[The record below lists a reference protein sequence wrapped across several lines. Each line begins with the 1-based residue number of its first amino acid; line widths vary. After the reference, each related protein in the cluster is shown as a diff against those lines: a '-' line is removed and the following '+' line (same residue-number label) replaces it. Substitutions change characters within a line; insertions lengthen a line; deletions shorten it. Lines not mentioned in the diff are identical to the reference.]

1 MEENNVNIGEILKDA
16 PRGLKLYSPIFG
28 EVELNC
34 VYDTV
39 GERNAIETFDSR
51 RYSRLFSSNGK
62 FHNCPDGKCMLFPSE
77 KHRSWV
83 EWQKVLFK
91 RGDVISDGEETY
103 IFRSKGNVNLRI
115 TTKKGLNILLF
126 ETLSLRY
133 ATTTEREHFFK
144 ELENNG
150 YRWDDTIKEIVKI
163 KCRNSEHNTNVDDLL
178 KNNTFHY
185 PEQETEVEVTPDGC
199 YKCVL
204 KSSRREPMFKVDDIL
219 RYSGYDKK
227 LYKITNIELRL
238 YTLVELENKANY
250 KILTFDFVEKQFDK
264 IEGDNNSSVSEIE
277 ELKQKPFSIKDLKP
291 FEKVLVRNDKK
302 NKWVVDFFSYYESDD
317 KAFICGG
324 GSWWRYCIPFNN
336 ETANL
341 VGTNN
346 DYPTYCI

>member
-1 MEENNVNIGEILKDA
+1 MEENSVNIGEILKDA

-62 FHNCPDGKCMLFPSE
+62 FHNCPDGECMLFPSE
-77 KHRSWV
+77 KHRSWI

-91 RGDVISDGEETY
+91 NGDVITTIEWKDTVYIVSDETW
-103 IFRSKGNVNLRI
+103 FEVTNS
-115 TTKKGLNILLF
+115 NISVHSISPKDF
-126 ETLSLRY
+126 CY
-133 ATTTEREHFFK
+133 ATSEEKEHFFK

-150 YRWDDTIKEIVKI
+150 YRWDDTIKKIVKI
-163 KCRNSEHNTNVDDLL
+163 
-178 KNNTFHY
+178 NTFHY

-204 KSSRREPMFKVDDIL
+204 KSTK
-219 RYSGYDKK
+219 
-227 LYKITNIELRL
+227 NELI
-238 YTLVELENKANY
+238 K
-250 KILTFDFVEKQFDK
+250 EKPST
-264 IEGDNNSSVSEIE
+264 INE
-277 ELKQKPFSIKDLKP
+277 LKP
-291 FEKVLVRNDKK
+291 FDKVLVRNGKK
-302 NKWVVDFFSYYESDD
+302 NKWVVEFFSYYKSDD

-324 GSWWRYCIPFNN
+324 GSWWHYCIPFNN

>member
-51 RYSRLFSSNGK
+51 RYLRLFSSNGK

-115 TTKKGLNILLF
+115 TTKEGLNILLF

-150 YRWDDTIKEIVKI
+150 YRWDDTIKEMVKI
-163 KCRNSEHNTNVDDLL
+163 KSSNPEYNSTIDNIL
-178 KNNTFHY
+178 KNNTFCY
-185 PEQETEVEVTPDGC
+185 PEQETEVEVTSDGC

-204 KSSRREPMFKVDDIL
+204 KPTKNEDKENVEYSTSETIL
-219 RYSGYDKK
+219 RIRS
-227 LYKITNIELRL
+227 
-238 YTLVELENKANY
+238 LEQ
-250 KILTFDFVEKQFDK
+250 TDFDYMAG
-264 IEGDNNSSVSEIE
+264 INGVSEIYIDNE
-277 ELKQKPFSIKDLKP
+277 NQKYIIEYNDNSKIELPTDTRGIAVYK
-291 FEKVLVRNDKK
+291 
-302 NKWVVDFFSYYESDD
+302 D
-317 KAFICGG
+317 KA
-324 GSWWRYCIPFNN
+324 
-336 ETANL
+336 TKL
-341 VGTNN
+341 
-346 DYPTYCI
+346 